1 MKFTERFNE
10 CLKYSGIKQNDIA
23 KYCNTTRQN
32 ITNFK
37 AGRTYPSIETL
48 FLLCQ
53 CLDVSSDYLLGLDDT
68 SNVKK
73 DAPKYHIGT
82 LNNNG
87 KIDMK

>member
-10 CLKYSGIKQNDIA
+10 CLKYSHLKQSEIA

-48 FLLCQ
+48 YLLCE
-53 CLDVSSDYLLGLDDT
+53 CLDVSADYLLGLEDE
-68 SNVKK
+68 NGNKK
-73 DAPKYHIGT
+73 
-82 LNNNG
+82 
-87 KIDMK
+87 